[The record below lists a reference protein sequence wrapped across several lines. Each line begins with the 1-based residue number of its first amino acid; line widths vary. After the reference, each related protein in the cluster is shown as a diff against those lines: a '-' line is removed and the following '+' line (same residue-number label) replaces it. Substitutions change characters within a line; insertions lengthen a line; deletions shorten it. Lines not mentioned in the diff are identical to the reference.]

1 MMSAEVVVD
10 LFVSVDGWAGGD
22 GLPPFFGYAGDD
34 LLQWT
39 TAEKAVPETIVM
51 GRRTY
56 ETFAALPEA
65 VWSDDRE
72 PLMRRDKIVFS
83 RTLDAVDWPNTLVGH
98 DLTNDVRRLKD
109 EGGQRIR
116 TWGSMSLA
124 GQLLHAG
131 LVDVLRLMRFPL
143 LAGPSGRQAAFAN
156 VSSADLELSGV
167 RVLDGR
173 IVLEEYRPTGHDI
186 PRG

>member
-1 MMSAEVVVD
+1 MSADLVVD

-22 GLPPFFGYAGDD
+22 RLPPFFGYGGDD
-34 LLQWT
+34 LLAWT
-39 TAEKAVPETIVM
+39 AAEKAVPETVVM

-72 PLMRRDKIVFS
+72 PLMRRNKVVFS
-83 RTLDAVDWPNTLVGH
+83 RTLDAVEWPNARVAH
-98 DLTNDVRRLKD
+98 DLTAEMRELKRAGT
-109 EGGQRIR
+109 ERIR

-124 GQLLHAG
+124 AQLLDAG
-131 LVDVLRLMRFPL
+131 MVDLLRLMRFPL
-143 LAGPSGRQAAFAN
+143 LAGPSGRQPAFAG
-156 VSSADLELSGV
+156 VPSADLALSDV

-173 IVLEEYRPTGHDI
+173 LVLEEYRPTGRDI
-186 PRG
+186 PRS